1 MSPADKRY
9 LDVNRRR
16 DKISRRYAR
25 ELTEEIYKANLKYI
39 KGADLS
45 NLENVIY
52 PLNYPSTD
60 VEKLVEDLYFD
71 AGYLFSDQFVKDFAQ
86 GKFKSD
92 LSEGIPKVQWKTE
105 AIGKYFRSNLNQ
117 IKTISLTSEIGA
129 QRLLNS
135 VVYDAIQ
142 DGKGIRAVTDA
153 LKNDK
158 FLRSLKRTSRFQ
170 AERIAR
176 TETLSAASYG
186 EYIGSQ
192 ELFQKYGV
200 TMGKYWIAKKDARTR
215 NSHNEMKRSETIG
228 AEEDFEVGGSKMQ
241 FPGDRRGGP
250 SQVINCRCALGWRRI
265 EEETPAPPPPQAN
278 IPTPQIPEKPTGTIT
293 PNRINSIEDAEKYF
307 KENGVHHYSVG
318 AKRTSVHKAIAQ
330 AHADT
335 LGEFGV
341 ELRTVH
347 DSKYFNDVYSKGQ
360 GVNYEGSRHKRMSG
374 NTNAQA
380 MGEVWRE
387 KGGVRP
393 TGVTLK
399 KSYIEQTPNKYQP
412 AHLKDLKQLE
422 ENVRIYED
430 NISYYQEQIAKETDP
445 KKISN
450 LQHKAS
456 LQKIGLQK
464 NIRIIEKLK
473 SSPWSYGSTAETI
486 EEAVYTTSVH
496 EFGHIL
502 DYATKNELRRIA
514 SKRHGLNGPTRYGSS
529 NSEELVAEI
538 FAGYH
543 RGDLAPEFVE
553 TYKEFER
560 YINENIKEVRERARY
575 F

>member
-52 PLNYPSTD
+52 PVNYPSTD

-105 AIGKYFRSNLNQ
+105 AIGKYFRSNLGQ

-158 FLRSLKRTSRFQ
+158 FLRNLKRTSRFQ

-186 EYIGSQ
+186 EYLGSQ

-241 FPGDRRGGP
+241 FPGDRRGGA

-278 IPTPQIPEKPTGTIT
+278 IPTPIIPEDVKPTGFGISKEVT
-293 PNRINSIEDAEKYF
+293 NSLDKVFKWYKANGIKVPKLDEKF
-307 KENGVHHYSVG
+307 LKLLSL
-318 AKRTSVHKAIAQ
+318 A
-330 AHADT
+330 
-335 LGEFGV
+335 
-341 ELRTVH
+341 
-347 DSKYFNDVYSKGQ
+347 
-360 GVNYEGSRHKRMSG
+360 
-374 NTNAQA
+374 
-380 MGEVWRE
+380 
-387 KGGVRP
+387 P
-393 TGVTLK
+393 K
-399 KSYIEQTPNKYQP
+399 KSNKQGSFFGI
-412 AHLKDLKQLE
+412 KQC
-422 ENVRIYED
+422 NP
-430 NISYYQEQIAKETDP
+430 QGK
-445 KKISN
+445 
-450 LQHKAS
+450 
-456 LQKIGLQK
+456 
-464 NIRIIEKLK
+464 
-473 SSPWSYGSTAETI
+473 W
-486 EEAVYTTSVH
+486 
-496 EFGHIL
+496 FIL
-502 DYATKNELRRIA
+502 
-514 SKRHGLNGPTRYGSS
+514 
-529 NSEELVAEI
+529 
-538 FAGYH
+538 
-543 RGDLAPEFVE
+543 
-553 TYKEFER
+553 
-560 YINENIKEVRERARY
+560 
-575 F
+575 

>member
-52 PLNYPSTD
+52 PVNYPSTD

-158 FLRSLKRTSRFQ
+158 FLRNLKRSSRFQ

-186 EYIGSQ
+186 EYLGSQ

-200 TMGKYWIAKKDARTR
+200 TMGKYWIAKKDSRTR

-228 AEEDFEVGGSKMQ
+228 AEEDFEVGGAKMQ

-265 EEETPAPPPPQAN
+265 EEETPAPPPSQAN
-278 IPTPQIPEKPTGTIT
+278 IPTPIIPEDVKPTGFGISKEVTNSLDKVFKWYKANGIKVPKLDEKFLKLLSLAPKKTNKPGSYFGIKPIHKGSGSYYMGSTNEINIT
-293 PNRINSIEDAEKYF
+293 EPARLRKATNQNARILYHEYGHAIHNRQNILRSSYYGDRSDNNFKKLFFELRDKGYRNGRTKVQREAFNKIKDNYNTNYRRLWNARKKFFAEGESTLASDFFEKEMGLKKGSLKGMNKEDIVESFSAY
-307 KENGVHHYSVG
+307 
-318 AKRTSVHKAIAQ
+318 
-330 AHADT
+330 ADT
-335 LGEFGV
+335 LQALSRGDIGYGH
-341 ELRTVH
+341 TK
-347 DSKYFNDVYSKGQ
+347 KYMKKDYS
-360 GVNYEGSRHKRMSG
+360 
-374 NTNAQA
+374 AQA
-380 MGEVWRE
+380 EFFAHSMENRFLGNPIFEQ
-387 KGGVRP
+387 
-393 TGVTLK
+393 LD
-399 KSYIEQTPNKYQP
+399 KSLYDEMIKAMNEI
-412 AHLKDLKQLE
+412 LE
-422 ENVRIYED
+422 ENGI
-430 NISYYQEQIAKETDP
+430 
-445 KKISN
+445 
-450 LQHKAS
+450 
-456 LQKIGLQK
+456 
-464 NIRIIEKLK
+464 
-473 SSPWSYGSTAETI
+473 
-486 EEAVYTTSVH
+486 
-496 EFGHIL
+496 
-502 DYATKNELRRIA
+502 
-514 SKRHGLNGPTRYGSS
+514 
-529 NSEELVAEI
+529 
-538 FAGYH
+538 
-543 RGDLAPEFVE
+543 
-553 TYKEFER
+553 
-560 YINENIKEVRERARY
+560 
-575 F
+575 